1 MVDLNDISYT
11 VQSGK
16 ARETSALVSQAL
28 EEHYAIEMIMKQG
41 MIAGLQAVEER
52 YKQNELF
59 VPELRLAVRAM
70 NWGIRQMKQA
80 IKALRQEVY
89 GTVVIGTVIGDS
101 EDIEKN
107 LISIMMEGMNLRVVD
122 LGTEV
127 TANQFIQTAI
137 QENARLIICSATML
151 PTMVHMKTLVNAASA
166 ADIRDQVKILITGAP
181 VSERF
186 RRAIGADMYA
196 PDTISAAKM
205 AAAYCLQCI
214 GRPANFPIP

>member
-41 MIAGLQAVEER
+41 IIAGFQAVEDR
-52 YKQNELF
+52 YKQNEFL

-70 NWGIRQMKQA
+70 NWGIRQMRQA
-80 IKALRQEVY
+80 INALNQQTN
-89 GTVVIGTVIGDS
+89 GTVIIGTVIGDS

-107 LISIMMEGMNLRVVD
+107 LTSIMMEGMNLRVVD
-122 LGTEV
+122 LGTGV
-127 TANQFIQTAI
+127 TANQFIETAI
-137 QENARLIICSATML
+137 QETARLIICSASMV
-151 PTMVHMKTLVNAASA
+151 PAMVHIKTLVHAAA
-166 ADIRDQVKILITGAP
+166 AAGIREQVKILITGAP

-186 RRAIGADMYA
+186 RKVIGADMYA
-196 PDTISAAKM
+196 PDTVSAAEM
-205 AAAYCLQCI
+205 AAAWCLQCG
-214 GRPANFPIP
+214 GR